1 MRMVGEK
8 NARELGAGSG
18 GRRLMKRLQGRL
30 SLEKPQ
36 SVMGGADAE
45 PKAKGRLQVE
55 TSDSSSSISD
65 SVTSPALPYCR
76 QRACQNERA
85 RIRTEWRG
93 VASAA
98 RVAGQRRRGLSVY
111 YDYCG

>member
-1 MRMVGEK
+1 MVGEK

-36 SVMGGADAE
+36 RVMGGADAE

-55 TSDSSSSISD
+55 TSDSSSSISEG
-65 SVTSPALPYCR
+65 SIINHTIPTGPHHLTCYP
-76 QRACQNERA
+76 
-85 RIRTEWRG
+85 
-93 VASAA
+93 
-98 RVAGQRRRGLSVY
+98 
-111 YDYCG
+111 

>member
-36 SVMGGADAE
+36 RVMGGADAE

-111 YDYCG
+111 YHHCG